1 MTPKKKKS
9 PELAR
14 LKARLEQWRKETGGG
29 RSGAKIPEELWQEA
43 VRVAAVEGVNIT
55 AQELRF
61 SYMGLKKRMMAQG
74 ERPACAS
81 EGAQSAGPAQGG
93 PETQQAQ
100 RGARDK
106 SAAAPREAPH
116 FVPVVM
122 PPVLR
127 SGGITVEVER
137 GAGERLRVEVPRDYD
152 VASLVQAL
160 WRNQG

>member
-1 MTPKKKKS
+1 MTPKKKTS

-14 LKARLEQWRKETGGG
+14 LKAKLEQWRKETGGG

-43 VRVAAVEGVNIT
+43 VRVAAEEGVNVT

-61 SYMGLKKRMMAQG
+61 SYMGLKKRMMA
-74 ERPACAS
+74 S
-81 EGAQSAGPAQGG
+81 EGAPSASPAQGG
-93 PETQQAQ
+93 SETQQAQ